1 MITPA
6 GLTGIYNPSFDVT
19 PAELIT
25 AIATEKGVAVRTGAT
40 PQKDTFDLSGVV

>member
-25 AIATEKGVAVRTGAT
+25 VIATEKGVAVTGAG